1 MAEFYFEE
9 YIKNY
14 EIDFYN
20 EGTEEEKSYLKSK
33 GISID
38 TYYKDSDKWCSRSG
52 GMTFNLTHMTSY
64 PALKEYLDYRFN
76 MYMRKKK
83 LEKLKNELE

>member
-9 YIKNY
+9 YVNNY

-20 EGTEEEKSYLKSK
+20 DGTEEEKSYLNSK
-33 GISID
+33 GILIY
-38 TYYKDSDKWCSRSG
+38 TYYKDGDKWCTRSSG
-52 GMTFNLTHMTSY
+52 ITFNLIYMTSY
-64 PALKEYLDYRFN
+64 SVLKVYLDYRFN

-83 LEKLKNELE
+83 LEKIKNLTC